1 MTTTIGIFAHV
12 DAGKTTLSEQLLYSC
27 GTIRQ
32 AGRVDKKNT
41 FLDYNDMEKSRGIT
55 IFADE
60 AHFQIGENKY
70 CIIDTP
76 GHMDFSGEMER
87 SILAI
92 DCAVLVISSVEG
104 VQSHTETIWKLLKK
118 HNKPFIIFLNKIDR
132 EAANPDAVI
141 SYIKDSWKCNIVN
154 INSTVTE
161 ENVEDDIIEE
171 FALYDDDIMNDYLAG
186 TIDAG
191 NFIAKCKKLVN
202 SSVVYPVIKG
212 SALNGT
218 GIELLKNILSMF
230 FNDKQIIED
239 DNDNFSG
246 VVYKVRH
253 DKNNTRITF
262 IKVIKGT
269 LKPRDEIKCIGLNNE
284 ETIYKIN
291 NIRQYNGHKS
301 CQIQCANA
309 GDLCAVTGL
318 SDVKP
323 GDIIGKNAEKGH
335 GFSLIPLMSARVIYD
350 KKINIHKMLSVL
362 KQIEDEE
369 MLLNVSFNEELQ
381 NINIEIMGEMQLET
395 LKMIV
400 KERFDIDI
408 SFGDSEILYRETI
421 NNKVVGCGHFEP
433 LRHYAEVHLML
444 EKGDRGSG
452 ITFNSV
458 CPVDIL
464 SQNYQ
469 NLIRTHVFEKQ
480 HKGVLTG
487 SPVIDI
493 KITLLSGRS
502 HIKHTEGGDFREAVY
517 RAIRHGLMYA
527 ESILL
532 EPWFNFEIRTDD
544 VFIGRVLID
553 IKKLGG
559 EYESPECDNNI
570 AIIKGRCPVKTMHS
584 YVKEFMIF
592 TKGTGRISLN
602 FDGYYPCSNSEY
614 VIAEKNYNPEAD
626 VQNTADSVF
635 CSHGSG
641 YVVKWNEAKEKMHLT
656 VEETN

>member
-27 GTIRQ
+27 GSIRQ

-60 AHFQIGENKY
+60 AHFQIGDNKY

-92 DCAVLVISSVEG
+92 DCAVIVISSVEG
-104 VQSHTETIWKLLKK
+104 VQSHTETIWKLLEK
-118 HNKPFIIFLNKIDR
+118 HNKPCIIFLNKIDR
-132 EAANPDAVI
+132 EAADPDTVI
-141 SYIKDSWKCNIVN
+141 SYIKDSWKCNTVN
-154 INSTVTE
+154 ISSAISE
-161 ENVEDDIIEE
+161 ENIEDDIIEE
-171 FALYDDDIMNDYLAG
+171 FSLYDDEIMNDYFSG
-186 TIDAG
+186 TLDTG
-191 NFIAKCKKLVN
+191 KFFAKCRELVN
-202 SSVVYPVIKG
+202 NSTVFPVIKG

-218 GIELLKNILSMF
+218 GIDLLKNILSVF
-230 FNDKQIIED
+230 FNDKCVKQN
-239 DNDNFSG
+239 DNDKFSG

-269 LKPRDEIKCIGLNNE
+269 LKTRDEVKCIGLSNE

-291 NIRQYNGHKS
+291 DIRQYNGQKS
-301 CQIQCANA
+301 CQIQSAAA

-318 SDVKP
+318 SEVKP
-323 GDIIGKNAEKGH
+323 GDIIGENAEKGR
-335 GFSLIPLMSARVIYD
+335 GFSLIPLMGASVIYD
-350 KKINIHKMLSVL
+350 KSINVHKMLSVL
-362 KQIEDEE
+362 RQIEDEE

-400 KERFDIDI
+400 IDRYDIDI
-408 SFGDSEILYRETI
+408 SFGESEILYRETI
-421 NNKVVGCGHFEP
+421 NNRVVGCGHFEP
-433 LRHYAEVHLML
+433 LRHYAEAHLML
-444 EKGDRGSG
+444 EKGARGSG

-458 CPVDIL
+458 CPVDTL

-487 SPVIDI
+487 SPVTDI
-493 KITLLSGRS
+493 KVTLLSGRS

-517 RAIRHGLMYA
+517 RAIRQGLMYA
-527 ESILL
+527 KSVLL

-553 IKKLGG
+553 IQKLGG
-559 EYESPECDNNI
+559 EYDAPECDNNI
-570 AIIKGRCPVKTMHS
+570 TVIKGRCPVKTMQS
-584 YVKEFMIF
+584 YIKEFMIF

-602 FDGYYPCSNSEY
+602 FDGYYPCSNAED

-626 VQNTADSVF
+626 VKNTADSVF

-641 YVVKWNEAKEKMHLT
+641 YIVKWNEAKEKMHIPI
-656 VEETN
+656 ESIS